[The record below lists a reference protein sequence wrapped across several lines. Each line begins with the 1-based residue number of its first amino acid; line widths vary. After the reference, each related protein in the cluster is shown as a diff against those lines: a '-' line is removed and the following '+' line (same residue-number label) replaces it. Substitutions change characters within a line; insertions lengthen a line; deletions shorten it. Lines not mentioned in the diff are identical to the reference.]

1 MPQNAEAMLTVACP
15 LQAPPGGGPVG
26 AEARLRVGVV
36 VATLGRP
43 RECETLMDC
52 LERQSLPASVVVIS
66 AEKPADLPA
75 NRSEHVEVILGP
87 RGLCA
92 QRNRGVQAI
101 KDRCDVIV
109 FFDDDFLPTSTSL
122 EGLAGLFGLH
132 PDVVGATGRVLADG
146 VTRGGID
153 LAEAQAILSRD
164 EAKPAEALIIE
175 RDLKAA
181 YGCNM
186 AFRVSAMEG
195 LAFDERLPLYGW
207 QEDIDFAVQISRHGR
222 IVQTNAMAGVHR
234 GVTGSRTR
242 GAKLG
247 FSQIVNPLYLVKKGT
262 MPRRHAAKLIVRN
275 LIANHVKVFAPEAH
289 IDRLGRVRG
298 NWLGLA
304 HVIAGRADPLKILD
318 ID

>member
-1 MPQNAEAMLTVACP
+1 MLTDADQP
-15 LQAPPGGGPVG
+15 HAIPGGAAYG
-26 AEARLRVGVV
+26 AGFPLRVGVI

-43 RECETLMDC
+43 RECEILMAC
-52 LERQSLPASVVVIS
+52 LERQSWPASVVVIS
-66 AEKPADLPA
+66 AEKAADLPA
-75 NRSEHVEVILGP
+75 RRPERVEVILGP

-109 FFDDDFLPTSTSL
+109 FFDDDFLPTSTSI
-122 EGLAGLFGLH
+122 EGLACLFAAH
-132 PDVVGATGRVLADG
+132 SDVAGVTGRVLADG
-146 VTRGGID
+146 VTCGGID
-153 LAEAQAILSRD
+153 LADAQAIL
-164 EAKPAEALIIE
+164 AGAEAAPVEAPIIKRE
-175 RDLKAA
+175 LKTA

-207 QEDIDFAVQISRHGR
+207 QEDVDFAGQIAKFGR
-222 IVQTNAMAGVHR
+222 VVQTNAMAGVHR
-234 GVTGSRTR
+234 GVIGSRTP
-242 GAKLG
+242 GVKLG

-262 MPRRHAAKLIVRN
+262 MRWGHAARLILAN
-275 LIANHVKVFAPEAH
+275 LIANHVKALAPEGH
-289 IDRLGRVRG
+289 VDRLGRVRG

-304 HVIAGRADPLKILD
+304 HVIAGRMEPLKILD